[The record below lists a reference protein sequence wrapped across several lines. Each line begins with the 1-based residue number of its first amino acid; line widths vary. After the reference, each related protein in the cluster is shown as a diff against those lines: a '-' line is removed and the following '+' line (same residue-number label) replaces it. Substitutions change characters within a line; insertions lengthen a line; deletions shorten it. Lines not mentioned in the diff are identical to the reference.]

1 MVLRI
6 IRRHS
11 EVRSSND
18 LRGDAYLPAEE
29 LDNLQIQIPEPFR
42 VSVQYGEQLILI
54 VLEKWRVI
62 IGRLYGVL
70 ALSNPRGLIVDA
82 DVCD

>member
-1 MVLRI
+1 MNRETMVLGI

-11 EVRSSND
+11 EVRSPND

-29 LDNLQIQIPEPFR
+29 LDNLQVQVPEPFR

-54 VLEKWRVI
+54 VPEKRRVI
-62 IGRLYGVL
+62 I
-70 ALSNPRGLIVDA
+70 AQLSMS
-82 DVCD
+82 